1 MRCKTKQAQ
10 KPPEDFRD
18 KIVAWLQFNRRNTIK
33 NIDSNC
39 GLPRSIDTPLVGRFK
54 LSEIANMD
62 QTPIG
67 FEFLSGRTYDFK
79 GAKTVWVK
87 EQRSGWD
94 RRQATLQV
102 CVFADGNKRCQPLLI
117 YYGDPVGDSRRRA
130 EEKLYDKRVCVAF
143 NKTAWA
149 DSQNL
154 QDWVRKQYAIASE
167 YFTHENEPRFLCL
180 DAFAPQM
187 TDQLR
192 SEFKKLNCTT
202 SYIPGGCTGF
212 VQPLDVSLNKPL
224 KALVAQAAADHADK
238 FYDRYATGGFT
249 VGERWVLLTQWVGDA
264 WDELHI
270 KYKKTIIETFQ
281 RVGLTL
287 NPDGSEDHKLKI
299 KGLDDIKV
307 GDFRRKELDPENGLG
322 SLTALDV
329 AAVEAAQLKLKE
341 RVAKVKAKKAA
352 KVVRADAIMEE
363 NDPVEESSDDEE
375 EHEEVFTLGRMGTRS
390 QTRVNR
396 YYTAEE
402 AEEGLDGSS
411 DVDID
416 DEPLEFDPSDDE
428 EYKESVDG
436 DSDIMDENM

>member
-10 KPPEDFRD
+10 KPLEDFRD
-18 KIVAWLQFNRRNTIK
+18 KIVAWPQFNRRNTIK
-33 NIDSNC
+33 NIDSDC
-39 GLPRSIDTPLVGRFK
+39 GILRSIDTPLVGRFK

-62 QTPIG
+62 QTPIS
-67 FEFLSGRTYDFK
+67 FEFLSSRTYDFK
-79 GAKTVWVK
+79 GVKTVWVK

-102 CVFADGNKRCQPLLI
+102 CVFADGIKRCQPLLI
-117 YYGDPVGDSRRRA
+117 YHGDPIGDSRRRA

-149 DSQNL
+149 DSYNL
-154 QDWVRKQYAIASE
+154 QDWVKRQYASASP
-167 YFTHENEPRFLCL
+167 YFVQEKEPRLLCL

-187 TDQLR
+187 TQQLR
-192 SEFKKLNCTT
+192 DEFKKLNCTT

-212 VQPLDVSLNKPL
+212 VQPLNVSLNKPL

-238 FYDRYATGGFT
+238 FYNRYAVGGFT
-249 VGERWVLLTQWVGDA
+249 VGERRVLLTQWVGDA
-264 WDELHI
+264 WDELHV

-322 SLTALDV
+322 SLTAIDV
-329 AAVEAAQLKLKE
+329 AAVEAAQLKLEE
-341 RVAKVKAKKAA
+341 RVAKAREK
-352 KVVRADAIMEE
+352 
-363 NDPVEESSDDEE
+363 DPAESSDEEE

-390 QTRVNR
+390 QTQVNR
-396 YYTAEE
+396 YYAAEE
-402 AEEGLDGSS
+402 AEEGPDVDGSS
-411 DVDID
+411 HVDID
-416 DEPLEFDPSDDE
+416 DEPPEFDPSDDE
-428 EYKESVDG
+428 EYSESVDG